1 MKRLATLLVAT
12 MTIFAVS
19 AQPKI
24 IAHRGFHAADG
35 AARNSLNALREAQ
48 NAGLFGS
55 ECDIRVVGDGEI
67 LVLHGS
73 MHPDKP
79 LKGLVSTIH
88 GTTAE
93 LQAIKLESGETV
105 PTFDEYLAQAKKNT
119 NTKLIIE
126 MKDGVSPAEETKFV
140 KRVVKMVKK
149 YGLQNDVE
157 YIAFRA
163 HICAE
168 LARYAPKGTQIA
180 FLNGNYTP
188 SYCKAMGCTGIDYNY
203 KVLQRKPHWIK
214 EAHDLGMTV
223 NAWTV
228 DKESDIR
235 WCIDNG
241 VDYITTDDPMLVKR
255 LIDEKFKK

>member
-1 MKRLATLLVAT
+1 MKRLLTLVVAI
-12 MTIFAVS
+12 MTLCSVS

-24 IAHRGFHAADG
+24 IAHRGFHATKG

-55 ECDIRVVGDGEI
+55 ECDIRIVGDGEI

-79 LKGLVSTIH
+79 MKGLVSTDY

-93 LQAIKLESGETV
+93 LQAIPLESGEKV
-105 PTFDEYLAQAKKNT
+105 PTFEEYLIQAKKNT

-126 MKDGVSPAEETKFV
+126 IKDGLTPKLETTLV
-140 KRVVKMVKK
+140 KRVVKLVKK
-149 YGLQNDVE
+149 YKLEKDVE
-157 YIAFRA
+157 YIAFRP
-163 HICAE
+163 HICNE
-168 LARYAPKGTQIA
+168 LVRLTPKGTQIA
-180 FLNGNYTP
+180 FLGGNFTP
-188 SYCKAMGCTGIDYNY
+188 GYCKALGYTGIDYNY
-203 KVLQRKPHWIK
+203 KRLQKKPHWIK

-228 DKESDIR
+228 DKEEDIR

-255 LIDEKFKK
+255 LIDEKYKK